1 VRCPFCSQ
9 LDSRVIDSRASATG
23 DVIRR
28 RRECEGCGRRF
39 TSRERVEDVLPVVV
53 KKNGFREPFDRE
65 KVLRGVRLACNKRA
79 VPMDRIEQFIDELE
93 RQLIESDA
101 KEVDSKQI
109 GERVMKLLRELD
121 EVAYVRFASVY
132 RSFRDI
138 DEFRS
143 ELDELARARRS
154 DPDIDADCAAEMRR

>member
-1 VRCPFCSQ
+1 MRCPFCSQ
-9 LDSRVIDSRASATG
+9 LDSRVIDSRASTTG

-53 KKNGFREPFDRE
+53 KKNGAREPFDRE

-79 VPMDRIEQFIDELE
+79 VPMDRIEQFIDDLE
-93 RQLIESDA
+93 RQLIEGDA
-101 KEVDSKQI
+101 KEVDSKEI
-109 GERVMKLLRELD
+109 GERVMRLLRELD

-138 DEFRS
+138 DEFRT
-143 ELDELARARRS
+143 ELDEIARTRHA
-154 DPDIDADCAAEMRR
+154 DPAPRAESVAEMRR

>member
-1 VRCPFCSQ
+1 M
-9 LDSRVIDSRASATG
+9 
-23 DVIRR
+23 
-28 RRECEGCGRRF
+28 
-39 TSRERVEDVLPVVV
+39 VV
-53 KKNGFREPFDRE
+53 KKNGIREPFDRE

-79 VPMDRIEQFIDELE
+79 VPMERIEQFIDDLE
-93 RQLIESDA
+93 RQLIEGDA

-143 ELDELARARRS
+143 ELDEIARTRQSEPSAVAES
-154 DPDIDADCAAEMRR
+154 VVEMRR

>member
-1 VRCPFCSQ
+1 
-9 LDSRVIDSRASATG
+9 VIDSRVSTAG

-53 KKNGFREPFDRE
+53 KEDGVREPFDRE
-65 KVLRGVRLACNKRA
+65 KVLRGIRLACNKRPVA
-79 VPMDRIEQFIDELE
+79 MDGIARFIDELE
-93 RQLIESDA
+93 RELIESEA
-101 KEVDSKQI
+101 KEVHSKEI
-109 GERVMKLLRELD
+109 GERVMRKLREFD

-132 RSFRDI
+132 RRFRDI

-143 ELDELARARRS
+143 ELDKMARAR
-154 DPDIDADCAAEMRR
+154 AAGEAE